1 MFLALYQTPC
11 KSKTKKQSKSYIPM
25 LKLNCSVLNY
35 YFSIT
40 VVYILQISVLW
51 CVFMISGT
59 TLNENTFEH
68 HRKKINKY
76 SILKHGLCRM
86 HLIAMLIH

>member
-1 MFLALYQTPC
+1 
-11 KSKTKKQSKSYIPM
+11 M

-68 HRKKINKY
+68 CRKKINKY
-76 SILKHGLCRM
+76 SILKHGLCSM
-86 HLIAMLIH
+86 HLPCLYTDYASVLKPSMLSKA